1 METINL
7 LFPILTGINT
17 AIIIDYLK
25 FRFELAEKYVLK
37 RDHDEIVNKIFEKL
51 DKILE
56 KLEQKEDKIDK
67 KG

>member
-1 METINL
+1 MGTINL

-17 AIIIDYLK
+17 MIIAEYLK

-37 RDHDEIVNKIFEKL
+37 RDHDEVIRKIFEKL

-56 KLEQKEDKIDK
+56 KLDQKLDK